1 MSREDPQLTHKDRD
15 MRKIIFL
22 SVGILAS
29 GPAFAQL
36 AGDTQNTGPQGTG
49 NFVVGNPAGN
59 GTDFVAGNP
68 AGNGTD
74 FVKGKK
80 EQSGEMTRGQA
91 R

>member
-1 MSREDPQLTHKDRD
+1 
-15 MRKIIFL
+15 MRKIVLITF
-22 SVGILAS
+22 GILAS
-29 GPAFAQL
+29 VPAYAQL

-49 NFVVGNPAGN
+49 NFVSGNPAGN

-80 EQSGEMTRGQA
+80 EGSGEMTRGQA